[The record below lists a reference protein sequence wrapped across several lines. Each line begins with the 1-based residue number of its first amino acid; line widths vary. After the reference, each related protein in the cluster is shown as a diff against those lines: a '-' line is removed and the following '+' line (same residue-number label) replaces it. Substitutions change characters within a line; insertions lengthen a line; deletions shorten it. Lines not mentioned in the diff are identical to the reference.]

1 MREEQYKKLEEN
13 QREYLRELMMANSL
27 SKNNEIS
34 GLHSEILKK
43 VSLIEEGMKDVKE
56 KIDSHD
62 VVIKRVEKI
71 LPDIDKSVEAYKT
84 TSVAGKLIIG
94 VILGVPALAAFVT
107 GIMYFVRI
115 GEKWNEIYKNMDL

>member
-1 MREEQYKKLEEN
+1 MTEEQYKKLEEN

-34 GLHSEILKK
+34 NLHSEILKK
-43 VSLIEEGMKDVKE
+43 VSGIEESMKEVKE

-94 VILGVPALAAFVT
+94 VILGVPALAAFVG
-107 GIMYFVRI
+107 GIIYFTHL
-115 GEKWNEIYKNMDL
+115 GDK